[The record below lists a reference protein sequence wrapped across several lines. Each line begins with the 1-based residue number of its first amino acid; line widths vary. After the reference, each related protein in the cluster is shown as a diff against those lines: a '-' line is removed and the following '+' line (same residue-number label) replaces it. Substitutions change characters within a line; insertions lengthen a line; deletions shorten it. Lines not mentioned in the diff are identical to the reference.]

1 MLLTPEQRAIYTTVI
16 NPATLDRPG
25 AYTAGS
31 PAGTGK
37 TFTEKVIA
45 ARLRGDGRVVLAVAL
60 TGIAALQLPGGWTA
74 HSMFKLPLE
83 DNLISG
89 ALFNIRGESQP
100 AELIRNFDLIFWDEV
115 PMTHKYCDE
124 ALNKSQQDVR
134 NNNTLFGG
142 KTILFSG
149 DWR

>member
-1 MLLTPEQRAIYTTVI
+1 
-16 NPATLDRPG
+16 
-25 AYTAGS
+25 
-31 PAGTGK
+31 
-37 TFTEKVIA
+37 
-45 ARLRGDGRVVLAVAL
+45 
-60 TGIAALQLPGGWTA
+60 
-74 HSMFKLPLE
+74 MFKLPLE
-83 DNLISG
+83 DNLVSG